1 MPALIRKTHEAKNA
15 GDGSITIWGTG
26 TPRREFL
33 HVDDLADACVFLMMT
48 YSGDSHVN
56 IGFGDDVTIRELAEA
71 VKAAVGFNGEIVC
84 DTSKPDG
91 TPRKLMD
98 SGLLAE
104 LGWQARTPLNAGIAS
119 VYRWFIENDSRA

>member
-1 MPALIRKTHEAKNA
+1 
-15 GDGSITIWGTG
+15 
-26 TPRREFL
+26 
-33 HVDDLADACVFLMMT
+33 MMT